1 MLKLLT
7 TFANRLRPLSRSER
21 ELAYL
26 NAAASLYDLEQRQ
39 AQVERGLFRD
49 DTYGAHFA

>member
-1 MLKLLT
+1 MLKLFT
-7 TFANRLRPLSRSER
+7 AFANRLRPLSRSER

-39 AQVERGLFRD
+39 NQIERGRFRD
-49 DTYGAHFA
+49 DTFGAHFA